1 MSKQNIYF
9 VSMQSTYQSVE
20 CALYNE
26 NKKIAQI
33 SIEKKDASSALV
45 PELDQLLKSHDILVN
60 DLSFLAVN
68 QGPAPF
74 TTLRVVIS
82 TANGISF
89 ATGIPLIGVD
99 GLEAL
104 LDQVYDSTCLP
115 TVVLLDAFTRD
126 VYFAV
131 QDKDAIS
138 KGCMPI
144 TDLLADLK
152 NRYPTNSIRFIG
164 NGCSIYENEIKEIL
178 GDKAFIPEPIIDVCS
193 LEQISSMALERY
205 QNKDNLMS
213 QVVPLYLKK
222 QWWQQS
228 A

>member
-1 MSKQNIYF
+1 MSKHNIYF
-9 VSMQSTYQSVE
+9 ISMQSTYKSVD
-20 CALYNE
+20 CALYNGT
-26 NKKIAQI
+26 KKIAYI
-33 SIEKKDASSALV
+33 SIEKKDASSALI
-45 PELDQLLKSHDILVN
+45 PSLEQLLNCHNISIDDI
-60 DLSFLAVN
+60 SFVGVN

-89 ATGIPLIGVD
+89 ATGIPLIGID

-104 LDQVYDSTCLP
+104 LAQVYDPKHLP
-115 TVVLLDAFTRD
+115 TVAILDAFAHD
-126 VYFAV
+126 VYFAI
-131 QDKDAIS
+131 QDNETIS
-138 KGCMPI
+138 KGCMPVN
-144 TDLLADLK
+144 DFLVDLK
-152 NRYPTNSIRFIG
+152 SRYPAHVIRFVG
-164 NGCSIYENEIKEIL
+164 NGCSVFKNEIKEIL

-193 LEQISSMALERY
+193 LEKISSMALECY
-205 QNKDNLMS
+205 KNKDNLIS